1 MMKPLTDITT
11 AVALS
16 CLAISSS
23 AHADLAPL
31 TPNDISAALWENAQR
46 VCPEEFILYDQ
57 SVPDAQ
63 ATIANLLD
71 QSILDTQATTADQIP
86 EHPID
91 EFWRAP
97 EEKPLGSEFMQM
109 MLYNL
114 VLADQVDTLVE
125 YLSDFQPD
133 SEFSEQSYLDMRQR
147 VQAETDLAKCL
158 MPVGPRFPTPDEPG
172 LSAGVEAPLLYGTAH
187 RNVVIQSTHTAVQAT
202 ICAKWHEFSDRILTL
217 DARELTQE
225 VFEDTFHQIANETTA
240 ACEEYDR

>member
-31 TPNDISAALWENAQR
+31 TTNDMSAALWENAQR

-63 ATIANLLD
+63 AT
-71 QSILDTQATTADQIP
+71 TADQIP
-86 EHPID
+86 EQPVD

-97 EEKPLGSEFMQM
+97 GKTPLESVWMQM
-109 MLYNL
+109 VLYTIVQAEQAN
-114 VLADQVDTLVE
+114 TLVE
-125 YLSDFQPD
+125 YLSDFHPD
-133 SEFSEQSYLDMRQR
+133 SEFSEQPYLEMRQR
-147 VQAETDLAKCL
+147 LQAETDLAKCL
-158 MPVGPRFPTPDEPG
+158 MPVGPGFPTPDEPG
-172 LSAGVEAPLLYGTAH
+172 LSARVHALFHNPAH
-187 RNVVIQSTHTAVQAT
+187 QDTVIQSAHTMTQNI

-225 VFEDTFHQIANETTA
+225 VFEDTFYQITNDTVS
-240 ACEEYDR
+240 ACERYDR

>member
-31 TPNDISAALWENAQR
+31 TTNDISTALWENAQR

-63 ATIANLLD
+63 ATLANSLD

-86 EHPID
+86 EHSID

-97 EEKPLGSEFMQM
+97 GETPLDSEFMQM
-109 MLYNL
+109 MLYMF
-114 VLADQVDTLVE
+114 VQAEQVNTLIE
-125 YLSDFQPD
+125 YLSDFHPD
-133 SEFSEQSYLDMRQR
+133 SEFSEQPYLDMRQR
-147 VQAETDLAKCL
+147 LQAETDLAKCL
-158 MPVGPRFPTPDEPG
+158 MPVGPRFPTPDEPE
-172 LSAGVEAPLLYGTAH
+172 LSARFHALFHNSP
-187 RNVVIQSTHTAVQAT
+187 NPDVVIQSTHTVTQT
-202 ICAKWHEFSDRILTL
+202 VICAKWHEFSDRILTL

-225 VFEDTFHQIANETTA
+225 VFEDTFNQISSETVG
-240 ACEEYDR
+240 ACETN